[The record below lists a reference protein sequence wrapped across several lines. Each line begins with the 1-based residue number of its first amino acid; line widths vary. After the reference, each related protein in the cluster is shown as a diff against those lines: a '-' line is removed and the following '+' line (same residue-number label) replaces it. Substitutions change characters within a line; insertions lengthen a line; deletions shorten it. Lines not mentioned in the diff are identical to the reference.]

1 MKNTPLSAIVAIVAF
16 VAIPAAQQVPQTPEQ
31 REAAARERYEKALA
45 TVRPIAAADSVW
57 IEELTYLEVRDALKA
72 GKTTAL
78 ILAGSTEQ
86 NGPYLPGAK
95 HQYVLRQT
103 GEAIAR
109 KLGNALVA
117 PIVPIEAGNPENKYI
132 EWGSLYFSAE
142 TFRAV
147 LRDMATSLKSQG
159 FKNIILM
166 GDSGGDTA
174 GLKAVAQ
181 ELNAK
186 WSGTTGVYHIP
197 EYYNWS
203 QPGVPGGPTVRQFTT
218 ESGIPEKFDS
228 DGIHD
233 DYGLTAV
240 SMAYDPKAVRYDQRV
255 AANKTTINGVSI
267 IPKEKTIAFGKK
279 VVEWRA
285 NIAVEAIKKALAT
298 RSATSQGR

>member
-1 MKNTPLSAIVAIVAF
+1 MKNTRVTAVLAIFACAAIVA
-16 VAIPAAQQVPQTPEQ
+16 AQGQQTPEQ
-31 REAAARERYEKALA
+31 REAAAKARYDKDAA
-45 TVRPIAAADSVW
+45 TPRPIAAVDSVW
-57 IEELTYLEVRDALKA
+57 IEELTYLEVRDAMKA

-78 ILAGSTEQ
+78 IVTGSTEQ
-86 NGPYLPGAK
+86 NGPYLVGAK
-95 HQYVLRQT
+95 HNIVLRQT

-117 PIVPIEAGNPENKYI
+117 PIVPIEAGNPENTYL
-132 EWGSLYFSAE
+132 EWGSLYFTAD
-142 TFRAV
+142 TFKAV
-147 LRDMATSLKSQG
+147 VRDMTTSLKSQG
-159 FKNIILM
+159 FKNIILI

-181 ELNAK
+181 ELTAK
-186 WSGTTGVYHIP
+186 WNGTPGVYHIP

-203 QPGVPGGPTVRQFTT
+203 QPPVPGGPTVRQFTT

-233 DYGLTAV
+233 DYGLTSV
-240 SMAYDPKAVRYDQRV
+240 LMAGNPKNVRLEQRI
-255 AANKTTINGVSI
+255 ASNKTTINGISI
-267 IPKEKTIAFGKK
+267 VPKEKTIEFGRK

-298 RSATSQGR
+298 RQSSQ

>member
-1 MKNTPLSAIVAIVAF
+1 MQKFRLTAIVAIFGFA
-16 VAIPAAQQVPQTPEQ
+16 AIVAAQQQQQQQQRTPEQ
-31 REAAARERYEKALA
+31 REAAARERYEKEAA
-45 TVRPIAAADSVW
+45 MVRPISAADSVW
-57 IEELTYLEVRDALKA
+57 IEDLTYLEVRDALKA

-78 ILAGSTEQ
+78 IMAGSTEQ
-86 NGPYLPGAK
+86 NGPYLAGAK
-95 HQYVLRQT
+95 HQIVVRQT

-117 PIVPIEAGNPENKYI
+117 PIVPIEAGNPDNKYL
-132 EWGSLYFSAE
+132 EWGSLYFTDD

-181 ELNAK
+181 DLTAK
-186 WSGTTGVYHIP
+186 WGGTPGVYHIA

-203 QPGVPGGPTVRQFTT
+203 QPAFPGGPTVRKFTI
-218 ESGIPEKFDS
+218 ESGIPEKFDA

-233 DYGLTAV
+233 DYGLTSV
-240 SMAYDPKAVRYDQRV
+240 LMAYDPKSVRLEQRI
-255 AANKTTINGVSI
+255 AANKTTINTISI
-267 IPKEKTIAFGKK
+267 VPKEKTIEFGKK

-285 NIAVEAIKKALAT
+285 NIAVDAIKKALAAK
-298 RSATSQGR
+298 SSQ

>member
-1 MKNTPLSAIVAIVAF
+1 MKNTRVTAVLAIFACAAIA
-16 VAIPAAQQVPQTPEQ
+16 AAQGQQTPEQ
-31 REAAARERYEKALA
+31 REAAAKARYDKDAA
-45 TVRPIAAADSVW
+45 TPRPIAAVDSVW
-57 IEELTYLEVRDALKA
+57 IEELTYLEVRDAMKA

-78 ILAGSTEQ
+78 IVTGSTEQ
-86 NGPYLPGAK
+86 NGPYLVGAK
-95 HQYVLRQT
+95 HNIVLRQT

-117 PIVPIEAGNPENKYI
+117 PIVPIEAGNPENKYL
-132 EWGSLYFSAE
+132 EWGSLYFTAD
-142 TFRAV
+142 TFKAV
-147 LRDMATSLKSQG
+147 VRDMTTSLKSQG
-159 FKNIILM
+159 FKNVILI

-181 ELNAK
+181 ELTAK
-186 WSGTTGVYHIP
+186 WNGTPGVYHIP

-203 QPGVPGGPTVRQFTT
+203 QPPVPGGPTVRQFTT

-233 DYGLTAV
+233 DYGLTSV
-240 SMAYDPKAVRYDQRV
+240 LMAGNPKNVRLEQRI
-255 AANKTTINGVSI
+255 ASNKTTINGISI
-267 IPKEKTIAFGKK
+267 VPKEKTIEFGRK

-298 RSATSQGR
+298 RQSSQ

>member
-1 MKNTPLSAIVAIVAF
+1 MRNLGSTTFAAVMACAAIA
-16 VAIPAAQQVPQTPEQ
+16 AAQGPLTPEQ
-31 REAAARERYEKALA
+31 REAAARQRLEKGAA
-45 TVRPIAAADSVW
+45 TPRPIAAVDSVW
-57 IEELTYLEVRDALKA
+57 IEDLTYLEVRDLMKA
-72 GKTTAL
+72 GHTTAL

-117 PIVPIEAGNPENKYI
+117 PIVPMEAGNPDNKYL
-132 EWGSLYFSAE
+132 EWGSLYFTAD
-142 TFRAV
+142 TFKAV
-147 LRDMATSLKSQG
+147 IRDMATSLKSQG
-159 FKNIILM
+159 FKNIVMM
-166 GDSGGDTA
+166 GDSGGNIA
-174 GLKAVAQ
+174 GLRVVAE
-181 ELNAK
+181 ELQVK
-186 WSGTTGVYHIP
+186 WGSTGIYHIP

-218 ESGIPEKFDS
+218 GLGIKEAFDS

-255 AANKTTINGVSI
+255 AANRTTINGVSI
-267 IPKEKTIAFGKK
+267 LPKEQTIELGRKI
-279 VVEWRA
+279 VEWRA
-285 NIAVEAIKKALAT
+285 NVAVEAIKKALAAK
-298 RSATSQGR
+298 SK